1 MCVGY
6 QDLEFHLLSLYIT
19 LFGIVGKQQQQLL
32 LLQLLLQLQLQ
43 LRTTTTTTQIIAI
56 SMLLGENAD
65 QPLDF
70 GVPWVPKLFRQ
81 TQVGHIFP
89 FRIQLKT
96 LETYCHLAVS

>member
-1 MCVGY
+1 
-6 QDLEFHLLSLYIT
+6 
-19 LFGIVGKQQQQLL
+19 
-32 LLQLLLQLQLQ
+32 
-43 LRTTTTTTQIIAI
+43 
-56 SMLLGENAD
+56 MLLGENAD